1 MYPKSRPYFGN
12 PEVLST
18 TDVERSQPTLPRI
31 NGQRGDLGPNEP
43 AGVGV
48 STPGA
53 DLDAFFSPDTD
64 DQDGDER

>member
-1 MYPKSRPYFGN
+1 MLPKSRLSFRN

-18 TDVERSQPTLPRI
+18 ADEERSRPASPWI
-31 NGQRGDLGPNEP
+31 NGLRGDLGPNEP

-64 DQDGDER
+64 LEGDEL